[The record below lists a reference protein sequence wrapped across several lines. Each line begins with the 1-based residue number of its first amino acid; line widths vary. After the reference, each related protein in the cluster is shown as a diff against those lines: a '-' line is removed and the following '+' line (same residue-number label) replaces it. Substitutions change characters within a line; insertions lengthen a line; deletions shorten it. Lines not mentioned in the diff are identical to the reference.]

1 MHNRSPKVRA
11 RGASALFALSLAAL
25 FLCAAPAARAQG
37 PQGAPPPTYD
47 YDPATPGTQPP
58 ASPLVAGHEF
68 RSLRVY
74 QLSVPVLVPLA
85 ELQAALPAGF
95 VPLATP
101 ANSNTATL
109 TLMFIYQQRFERTA
123 PGQSFGPFSGVLV
136 STTVLNTNTAPA
148 RQEILFPAF
157 EVSDWVGPLNDS
169 FGPGAARQA
178 VVKVDVAE
186 KDGALRLKFDVHDP
200 SSGFKVKA
208 QAEGPVNINNRST
221 SDPIG
226 LPFRTLGG
234 LVPNN
239 AFRGASQSDTL
250 SVPAAAAAA
259 QVDAPAGRLAL
270 PGGAV
275 TILGLGANVSFSRN
289 VEFFLKFE

>member
-1 MHNRSPKVRA
+1 MQTHSPEGRA
-11 RGASALFALSLAAL
+11 KKACALFALLLAFSLSAAL
-25 FLCAAPAARAQG
+25 EARAQG
-37 PQGAPPPTYD
+37 PQGSPPPTYD
-47 YDPATPGTQPP
+47 YDAATPGTQPP
-58 ASPLVAGHEF
+58 TSPLVANHEF
-68 RSLRVY
+68 RSLRLY
-74 QLSVPVLVPLA
+74 QMSIPVLVPLA

-95 VPLATP
+95 VPVATP
-101 ANSNTATL
+101 ANSNTATV

-123 PGQSFGPFSGVLV
+123 VGQSFGPFSGVLV
-136 STTVLNTNTAPA
+136 STTVLNTNASPA

-169 FGPGAARQA
+169 FGPNAARQA
-178 VVKVDVAE
+178 NVKVDISE
-186 KDGALRLKFDVHDP
+186 KDGVMRLKFDVHDP
-200 SSGFKVKA
+200 ASGFKVKA
-208 QAEGPVNINNRST
+208 QAESPVNINTRSV

-234 LVPNN
+234 VTPND
-239 AFRGASQSDTL
+239 AFRGASASDTRA
-250 SVPAAAAAA
+250 VPASEAGA

-270 PGGAV
+270 PGGSV

>member
-1 MHNRSPKVRA
+1 MKNAPRVLNRRL
-11 RGASALFALSLAAL
+11 SALLALPLALCFAAAHD
-25 FLCAAPAARAQG
+25 ARAQSA
-37 PQGAPPPTYD
+37 QGSPPPTYD
-47 YDPATPGTQPP
+47 YNASQPGTQPP
-58 ASPLVAGHEF
+58 TSPLVANHEF
-68 RSLRVY
+68 RSLRLY

-85 ELQAALPAGF
+85 ELQAALPPGF
-95 VPLATP
+95 NPVATP

-123 PGQSFGPFSGVLV
+123 VSQSFGPFSGVLV
-136 STTVLNTNTAPA
+136 STTILNTNVAPA

-169 FGPGAARQA
+169 FGPNAARQA
-178 VVKVDVAE
+178 NVKVDISE
-186 KDGALRLKFDVHDP
+186 KDGTLRLKFDVHDP
-200 SSGFKVKA
+200 ASGFKVKA
-208 QAEGPVNINNRST
+208 QAESTVNINTRSV

-234 LVPNN
+234 LTPNE

-250 SVPAAAAAA
+250 SVPAAAANA
-259 QVDAPAGRLAL
+259 QVDAPAGRLRL
-270 PGGAV
+270 PGGDV

>member
-1 MHNRSPKVRA
+1 MQKLSPILRA
-11 RGASALFALSLAAL
+11 RRASALFALLFAAWCL
-25 FLCAAPAARAQG
+25 AAPAARAQSA
-37 PQGAPPPTYD
+37 QGAPPPTYD
-47 YDPATPGTQPP
+47 YDPATPGTQGPT
-58 ASPLVAGHEF
+58 SPLVAGHEF
-68 RSLRVY
+68 RSLRMY
-74 QLSVPVLVPLA
+74 QLSIPVLVPLS

-95 VPLATP
+95 APVATP

-109 TLMFIYQQRFERTA
+109 TLMFIYQQRFERT
-123 PGQSFGPFSGVLV
+123 GVGSFGPFSGVLV
-136 STTVLNTNTAPA
+136 STTVLNTNTTPA

-169 FGPGAARQA
+169 FGPAAARQA
-178 VVKVDVAE
+178 NVKVDITE
-186 KDGALRLKFDVHDP
+186 KDGTLRLKFDVHDP
-200 SSGFKVKA
+200 ASGFKLKA
-208 QAEGPVNINNRST
+208 QAEGPVNVNNRSV

-234 LVPNN
+234 VVPND

-250 SVPAAAAAA
+250 SVPAATAAA

-270 PGGAV
+270 PGGGV
-275 TILGLGANVSFSRN
+275 TILGLGASVSFSRN

>member
-1 MHNRSPKVRA
+1 MKKIAPRA
-11 RGASALFALSLAAL
+11 HERRAPALLVLLAAFCFAAAQEASA
-25 FLCAAPAARAQG
+25 QG
-37 PQGAPPPTYD
+37 AQGAPPPTYD
-47 YDPATPGTQPP
+47 YNASVPGTQPP
-58 ASPLVAGHEF
+58 ASPLVANHEF
-68 RSLRVY
+68 RSVRLY

-85 ELQAALPAGF
+85 ELQAALPPGF
-95 VPLATP
+95 VPVATP
-101 ANSNTATL
+101 ANSGAATV
-109 TLMFIYQQRFERTA
+109 TLMFIYQQRFERTTVN
-123 PGQSFGPFSGVLV
+123 QSFGPFSGVLV
-136 STTVLNTNTAPA
+136 STTILNTTVTPA

-178 VVKVDVAE
+178 NVKVDISE
-186 KDGALRLKFDVHDP
+186 KDGTLRMKFDVHDAA
-200 SSGFKVKA
+200 SGFKVKA
-208 QAEGPVNINNRST
+208 QAESTVDINTRSI

-234 LVPNN
+234 LTPNE

-250 SVPAAAAAA
+250 SVPATAALA
-259 QVDAPAGRLAL
+259 QVDAPAGRLRL
-270 PGGAV
+270 PGGDV

>member
-1 MHNRSPKVRA
+1 MQKLSPCLRA
-11 RGASALFALSLAAL
+11 KGASALFALLLAAVCL
-25 FLCAAPAARAQG
+25 AAPPAARAQSA
-37 PQGAPPPTYD
+37 QGAPPPTYD
-47 YDPATPGTQPP
+47 YDAATPGTQPP
-58 ASPLVAGHEF
+58 TSPLVAGYEF
-68 RSLRVY
+68 RSLRIY
-74 QLSVPVLVPLA
+74 QLSIPVLVPLA

-95 VPLATP
+95 VPAATP

-109 TLMFIYQQRFERTA
+109 TLMFIYQQRFERT
-123 PGQSFGPFSGVLV
+123 GVGSFGPFSGVLV

-178 VVKVDVAE
+178 NVKVDIAE
-186 KDGALRLKFDVHDP
+186 KDGTLRLKFDVHDP

-208 QAEGPVNINNRST
+208 QAEGPVNINNRSV

-234 LVPNN
+234 LTPND
-239 AFRGASQSDTL
+239 AFRGASTSDTL
-250 SVPAAAAAA
+250 AVPAAAAAA
-259 QVDAPAGRLAL
+259 QVDVPAGRLAL
-270 PGGAV
+270 PGGSV
-275 TILGLGANVSFSRN
+275 TVLGLGANVSFSRN